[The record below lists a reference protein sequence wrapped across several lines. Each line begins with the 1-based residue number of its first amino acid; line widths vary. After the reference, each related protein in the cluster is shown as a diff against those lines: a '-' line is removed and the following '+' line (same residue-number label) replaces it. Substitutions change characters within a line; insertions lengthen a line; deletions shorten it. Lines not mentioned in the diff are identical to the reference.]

1 MSRIAANGT
10 MLEVLDR
17 GQGRAVVFIHGMMCS
32 GRFFA
37 RQVESLTDG
46 FRAIVPD
53 LRGHGESDKLS
64 SGHTVGAYAQDM
76 HALFATLGIERPVVV
91 GWSMGSMIA
100 YEYLKR
106 YGGTSLAGLV
116 IVDQPPSDFA
126 WPDYEF
132 GFFTPEILDQTLEE
146 LQTNPDALIDMFV
159 DLMLHEPAADDGE
172 WMRAELQKVPG
183 AIAATILV
191 SQTLKDYRAFLPEI
205 QVPTLVA
212 FGTDPKLSSPE
223 AGAYIAQ
230 RIPRAKLELFEASSH
245 APFWEEPDR
254 FNAVLEDF
262 LAGLNW
268 VFPPAGSRHQIG
280 KATTTSR

>member
-1 MSRIAANGT
+1 MSGIEVNGT
-10 MLEVLDR
+10 TLEVLDR
-17 GQGRAVVFIHGMMCS
+17 GEGRPVVFIHGVMCS

-37 RQVESLTDG
+37 RQVDHFADR
-46 FRAIVPD
+46 FRVIVPD
-53 LRGHGESDKLS
+53 LRGHGESDKPS
-64 SGHTVGAYAQDM
+64 SGHTVGAYAEDM
-76 HALFATLGIERPVVV
+76 RALFGTLGIERPVVV

-146 LQTNPDALIDMFV
+146 LQTNPGALIDMLV
-159 DLMLHEPAADDGE
+159 GLMLHEPAAGDVE
-172 WMRAELQKVPG
+172 WMRAELQKVPD

-212 FGTDPKLSSPE
+212 FGTDPKLSSPD

-230 RIPRAKLELFEASSH
+230 RIPGAKLELFEASSH

-254 FNAVLEDF
+254 FNAVLENF
-262 LAGLNW
+262 LAGLD
-268 VFPPAGSRHQIG
+268 
-280 KATTTSR
+280 